1 MTPKIRKL
9 YNVLVVGGM
18 LAAGTAGC
26 SKKAASPA
34 KPGEPAKT
42 EPASGEAGKTD
53 AKNEGD
59 EGGGVKGWS

>member
-18 LAAGTAGC
+18 LAAGTAAC
-26 SKKAASPA
+26 SKKAAAPA

-42 EPASGEAGKTD
+42 EPAGEAGKTD
-53 AKNEGD
+53 AKKEGEEGD
-59 EGGGVKGWS
+59 GVKGWS

>member
-18 LAAGTAGC
+18 LAAGTAACG
-26 SKKAASPA
+26 KKAAAPA

-42 EPASGEAGKTD
+42 EPAAGDAGKTD
-53 AKNEGD
+53 AKKEGD
-59 EGGGVKGWS
+59 EGGGVKSWS

>member
-18 LAAGTAGC
+18 LAAGTAAC
-26 SKKAASPA
+26 SKKATTPA

-42 EPASGEAGKTD
+42 EAAGGAGKTD
-53 AKNEGD
+53 AKQDGE